1 MRIKKLLMV
10 MIADQ
15 RLSLVIVVKKCLPW
29 LSWCHPSA
37 SLMSSQC
44 VTLGSSLFHHG
55 HYFMLLES
63 VVH

>member
-1 MRIKKLLMV
+1 MIPYYSRKEMSAMAKLV
-10 MIADQ
+10 
-15 RLSLVIVVKKCLPW
+15 
-29 LSWCHPSA
+29 
-37 SLMSSQC
+37 SSQC